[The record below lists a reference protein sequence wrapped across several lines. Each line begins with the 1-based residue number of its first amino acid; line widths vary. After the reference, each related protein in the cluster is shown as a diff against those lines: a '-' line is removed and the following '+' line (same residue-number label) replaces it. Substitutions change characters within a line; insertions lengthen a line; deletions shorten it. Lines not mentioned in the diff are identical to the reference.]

1 MRMKKY
7 LITAIMAV
15 AVSGAL
21 VSCHDDEI
29 TGSTV
34 EQKIQAFEDIFT
46 QAFGKPAPNHTF
58 GFGDPIVLEGVTRSV
73 DVNGNM
79 WESRPEVT
87 AEEAAAVY
95 AWVNKP
101 KNQIPPESYYEE
113 SPVNMKNFF
122 VTQVWGS
129 NENKT
134 DINCNYTDYDGG
146 AVHGG
151 TQMNHLQIS
160 KSADR
165 LGTSGVLSMN
175 ATWDNPG
182 GDAINSDWDHANNFN
197 AGQNRDWDGNTM
209 FVNWGTQNFAYH
221 NSTDSRYHDKWIIID
236 GAYITDSKG
245 VNHAGKYYV
254 CFDFIAR
261 NPDAYTNFQDPGGQ
275 NYEVP
280 GAWKSVADAV
290 AAGAKTRIGH
300 WDGTKTVYEEG
311 PAVGSNWT
319 KGNIVGGNKVVD
331 ANEYYTDWIVR
342 LVEAKP
348 KKIPQVKVVSGSTTT
363 DGYVARKIIS
373 AEKVMKSGRVFCEDI
388 VSAKYAL
395 EDLDYN
401 DVVFDAAIINKYRKL
416 VTTYLDNDRNPI
428 VFENGDPNPKIEDN
442 FDISGYE
449 NGYNSLYAIVRLLA
463 AGGTL
468 PIEIKVPGQYNA
480 DVHNVLGKTST
491 TIMINTL
498 DEGER
503 EKVNMAAVASP
514 VPAKDLEKTTGDE
527 REKFYNVND
536 LDNGI
541 ELNVNYDYGNIA
553 AGIRSKYYDG
563 ETGEVVASAK
573 YMVPLG
579 TPWAKERVNIAEA
592 YPKFNAWIA
601 DESVKFWDYPARK
614 KEDNSIDK
622 SKFYDYD
629 GTKVVGL
636 DPVKYAEGNIISNNG
651 KEEVID
657 LGEEEMTSSSY
668 TEDLTDATNTLMAT
682 PTGTPIYDYST
693 NGYGYLYDGGYVI
706 ATSSTSITAG
716 SKIRVYG
723 VSIDDWEVTCV
734 NKRKTQSN
742 TSDYTS
748 NGYVEFD
755 VTGNWGRSL
764 VIQGKNF
771 TITYVTVVEATP
783 ALKPGQFWPS
793 NSSNG
798 NATGMFSIDADTM
811 NKALANANTSNKI
824 CVYCTAG
831 TWLQLYRADW
841 QPWTLTDLP
850 SGWKKANEKELGPTE
865 GFNTVYNGTKGCVE
879 IPLTT
884 QFINEVKSNG
894 LGFNFNDLTI
904 NCITLE

>member
-1 MRMKKY
+1 MKKY
-7 LITAIMAV
+7 LITAAMAV
-15 AVSGAL
+15 AVSGTF

-122 VTQVWGS
+122 VTQVWGKD
-129 NENKT
+129 NNTNDPNAK
-134 DINCNYTDYDGG
+134 YKDYDNGNVFGG
-146 AVHGG
+146 EK
-151 TQMNHLQIS
+151 MNHLQIS
-160 KSADR
+160 KSAER
-165 LGTSGVLSMN
+165 LGINGVASAN
-175 ATWDNPG
+175 NG
-182 GDAINSDWDHANNFN
+182 EGAINDNWDHANNFN
-197 AGQNRDWDGNTM
+197 ASQNRDWDGNTM
-209 FVNWGTQNFAYH
+209 FVDWGTQNFAYH
-221 NSTDSRYHDKWIIID
+221 NSTDSKYHDKWIIVD

-245 VNHAGKYYV
+245 INHAGKYYV

-261 NPDAYTNFQDPGGQ
+261 NPNAYTNFQDANGQ

-280 GAWKSVADAV
+280 GAWKSVEEAV
-290 AAGAKTRIGH
+290 AAGAKARIQKG
-300 WDGTKTVYEEG
+300 WDSANNVGIYEEG
-311 PAVGSNWT
+311 PAVQSNWT
-319 KGNIVGGNKVVD
+319 KGNISGGNMIVD

-348 KKIPQVKVVSGSTTT
+348 KNIPQVKVVSGSTTT
-363 DGYVARKIIS
+363 EGYVARKIVSGEI
-373 AEKVMKSGRVFCEDI
+373 VMKSGRIFCEDI

-416 VTTYLDNDRNPI
+416 ETTYLDKNRNPI
-428 VFENGDPNPKIEDN
+428 VFSNGDPNPKIEYN
-442 FDISGYE
+442 FDISDQA

-468 PIEIKVPGQYNA
+468 PIEIKVPGQHNA
-480 DVHNVLGKTST
+480 DVHNVLGQTST

-498 DEGER
+498 DKGER
-503 EKVNMAAVASP
+503 EWVNMAAVASP
-514 VPAKDLEKTTGDE
+514 VPAEDFKKASGDE

-541 ELNVNYDYGNIA
+541 ELNVEYGNVA
-553 AGIRSKYYDG
+553 AGIKSKYYDG

-579 TPWAKERVNIAEA
+579 TPWAKERVKITDA
-592 YPKFNAWIA
+592 YPRFNDWI
-601 DESVKFWDYPARK
+601 DNESVKFWDYPALD
-614 KEDNSIDK
+614 ENNSIDK

-629 GTKVVGL
+629 GKKVVGL
-636 DPVKYAEGNIISNNG
+636 DPVKYAKDNIISNNG

-657 LGEEEMTSSSY
+657 LGEEEMTSSIT
-668 TEDLTDATNTLMAT
+668 TESFTAATNTFMAT
-682 PTGTPIYDYST
+682 PTGTTIYDYNAT
-693 NGYGYLYDGGYVI
+693 NVGPGYLYDGSTVT
-706 ATSSTSITAG
+706 ASSSTDITAG

-723 VSIDDWEVTCV
+723 VSINNWEVTCSGLGI
-734 NKRKTQSN
+734 TASA
-742 TSDYTS
+742 YTGD
-748 NGYVEFD
+748 GYIEFD
-755 VTGNWGRSL
+755 VTKDLGRSL
-764 VIQGKNF
+764 AFTGKNF
-771 TITYVTVVEATP
+771 TITYVTIVEATP
-783 ALKPGQFWPS
+783 TPVVDDDETPETPSGDGGWSSTTYTNQDLISADDLKSKGIGKGKAATLKITGTAFNWGTAGWEVRIMNSNRGNVISKHSNNNPELGQFDS
-793 NSSNG
+793 NLNG
-798 NATGMFSIDADTM
+798 FISIPIEIDILNNLLDTGGLRIYI
-811 NKALANANTSNKI
+811 NL
-824 CVYCTAG
+824 
-831 TWLQLYRADW
+831 
-841 QPWTLTDLP
+841 
-850 SGWKKANEKELGPTE
+850 
-865 GFNTVYNGTKGCVE
+865 NGYTNVE
-879 IPLTT
+879 IF
-884 QFINEVKSNG
+884 Q
-894 LGFNFNDLTI
+894 
-904 NCITLE
+904 